1 MQTKPYAVLNVT
13 GYKDNTHYED
23 IDEDDLGKGDVNT
36 ADGGTWERGDGVY
49 GTIHKTYYILQN
61 IWQGMGNYR
70 QKSQVGLQGGRE
82 QHKECTEK

>member
-1 MQTKPYAVLNVT
+1 MIVGTMQTKPYAVLNVT

-49 GTIHKTYYILQN
+49 GTIHKANYKF
-61 IWQGMGNYR
+61 QGD
-70 QKSQVGLQGGRE
+70 
-82 QHKECTEK
+82 

>member
-13 GYKDNTHYED
+13 GYKNSTHYED

-36 ADGGTWERGDGVY
+36 ADGGTWERCDTVY
-49 GTIHKTYYILQN
+49 GTIHKAYYILQN
-61 IWQGMGNYR
+61 IWQGMGDYR
-70 QKSQVGLQGGRE
+70 QKSQVGLQSSRE

>member
-1 MQTKPYAVLNVT
+1 MKTPSLSMIVGTMQTEPYDVLDVT
-13 GYKDNTHYED
+13 GYKDNTHNED

-61 IWQGMGNYR
+61 I
-70 QKSQVGLQGGRE
+70 
-82 QHKECTEK
+82 